1 VDSVSSVPFNA
12 GSGIEGSIA
21 GGASTSCSTCSST
34 LTDSTLRPRP
44 NIASVV
50 ISPPREHAR
59 DVDAP
64 RAPGILRA
72 PTMDAREDTRD
83 AEIGDVLL
91 AIVGAFDALAA
102 RAWV

>member
-1 VDSVSSVPFNA
+1 
-12 GSGIEGSIA
+12 
-21 GGASTSCSTCSST
+21 

-91 AIVGAFDALAA
+91 AIVVASDALAA

>member
-1 VDSVSSVPFNA
+1 MDSVSSVPFNA
-12 GSGIEGSIA
+12 GSGIGGSIA

-91 AIVGAFDALAA
+91 AIVVASDALAA